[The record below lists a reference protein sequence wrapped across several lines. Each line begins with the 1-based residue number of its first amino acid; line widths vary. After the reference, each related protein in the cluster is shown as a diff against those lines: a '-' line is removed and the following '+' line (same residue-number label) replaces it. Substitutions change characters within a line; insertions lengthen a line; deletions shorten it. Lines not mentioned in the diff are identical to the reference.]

1 MSASAGEPGTVV
13 PTRRW
18 SLRRTRRPGDAQ
30 GTLSRL
36 LAHPSMRAGL
46 LLFTLVVLA
55 AVLATWIAP
64 HDPLRNNFRA
74 RFTAPNDTYWL
85 GTDRFGRDILSRTLY
100 GARVSL
106 RIGLSVA
113 LSTALIGGAIGA
125 LAGFAR
131 RLDGPLMRVMDA
143 LMAFPA
149 VLLAIALAA
158 ALGPSELNV
167 VLALTIAYAPRTARV
182 MRAGVMVVREFPFV
196 EGAQAI
202 GASATRV
209 LLRHVIPNALAPLV
223 VQQTY
228 VFALAILAEA
238 VLSFLGV
245 GPPPPTPTLG
255 GIVSEGRDYIQEAPW
270 ISIVPGIAIALTVLG
285 LNLMGDGLRDA
296 LDPRLRQAVR

>member
-1 MSASAGEPGTVV
+1 MAAVSTILRLPRRRAAPPSAPPGAF
-13 PTRRW
+13 R
-18 SLRRTRRPGDAQ
+18 
-30 GTLSRL
+30 RL
-36 LAHPSMRAGL
+36 LAHPSFRWGFFLFALVAVAGL
-46 LLFTLVVLA
+46 L
-55 AVLATWIAP
+55 AVWIAP
-64 HDPLRNNFRA
+64 YDPLRNNFRA
-74 RFTAPNDTYWL
+74 RFQAPNATHWF
-85 GTDRFGRDILSRTLY
+85 GTDRFGRDILSRVLH
-100 GARVSL
+100 GAGVSL
-106 RIGLSVA
+106 RIGLAVA

-125 LAGFAR
+125 VAGFVSRA
-131 RLDGPLMRVMDA
+131 DGPLMRLMDA

-167 VLALTIAYAPRTARV
+167 VLALTVAYAPRTARV
-182 MRAGVMVVREFPFV
+182 MRAGVLVVREFPYV
-196 EGAQAI
+196 EGARAI

-209 LLRHVIPNALAPLV
+209 LLRHVLPNALAPLV

-255 GIVSEGRDYIQEAPW
+255 GIISEGRDYIQEAPW
-270 ISIVPGIAIALTVLG
+270 ISVVPGIAIALTVLG